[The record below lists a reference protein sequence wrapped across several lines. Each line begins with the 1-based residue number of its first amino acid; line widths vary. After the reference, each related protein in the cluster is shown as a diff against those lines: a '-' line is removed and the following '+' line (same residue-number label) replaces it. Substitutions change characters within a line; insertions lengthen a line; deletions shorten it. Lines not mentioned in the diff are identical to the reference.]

1 MGPEELRRLARHRDA
16 DAVVLA
22 TDADRIRVQAAALDG
37 LLDPLVPMSQRV
49 WAGPAANDFE
59 NKVRTYALRLNAAVR
74 LLWQIAGDFEKQAEV
89 NRREAVLLRARAA
102 AAEMAVATS
111 AVPGV
116 A

>member
-16 DAVVLA
+16 DAVGLA
-22 TDADRIRVQAAALDG
+22 ADADRTRAQAAALDG

-59 NKVRTYALRLNAAVR
+59 NEVLTYARRLNAAV
-74 LLWQIAGDFEKQAEV
+74 LLLRQIAGDFDRQAEV
-89 NRREAVLLRARAA
+89 NRREAVLLRARAVA
-102 AAEMAVATS
+102 GEMAAATS